1 MKRYLI
7 YFFVIAFLATSVNA
21 KELKSGYRGFF
32 EWDNHLTRYDEWI
45 PGNGAT
51 YYYTG
56 ISTSHGYQITPY
68 IFAGAGLAIDYCGRD
83 ESLQMP
89 LFLKLRTEQ
98 RFGRFTPFADLR
110 GGYTLSDGDRWNLS
124 PTIGYRFDW
133 GRKVALNIGVG
144 ATVDF
149 REVEIY
155 DVCLDESTGYW
166 TLSHAGQDIRSKL
179 LFTFRVGIDF

>member
-45 PGNGAT
+45 PAHRVT
-51 YYYTG
+51 YYYSG
-56 ISTSHGYQITPY
+56 LSTSHGYQINPHV
-68 IFAGAGLAIDYCGRD
+68 FVGAGLAIDYCQRD
-83 ESLQMP
+83 ESIEVP
-89 LFLKLRTEQ
+89 LFLQARTDF

-110 GGYTLSDGDRWNLS
+110 GGYTLTDGECWNLS

-133 GRKVALNIGVG
+133 GRRVGLNIGLG
-144 ATVDF
+144 ATIDF
-149 REVEIY
+149 HEVE
-155 DVCLDESTGYW
+155 VFNVVLDEPTGYW
-166 TLSHAGQDIRSKL
+166 MLTHVGQDIRTKL
-179 LFTFRVGIDF
+179 LFTFRIGIDF